1 MLTLVYNGGETDLT
15 KVILKLKLLQFVVSI

>member
-15 KVILKLKLLQFVVSI
+15 KVTLKLKLLQFVVSI